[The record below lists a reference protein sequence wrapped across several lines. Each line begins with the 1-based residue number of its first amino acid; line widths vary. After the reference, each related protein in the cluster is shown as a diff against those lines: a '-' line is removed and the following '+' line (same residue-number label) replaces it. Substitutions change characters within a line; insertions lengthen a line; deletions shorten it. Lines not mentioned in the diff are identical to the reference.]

1 MARVLVGVGWL
12 EFRTVVRPEVTGSD
26 EDSLN
31 AAFAFEG
38 RAAVMMHATSANWSR
53 VMRPVKLAVM
63 ATPNRI
69 GR

>member
-12 EFRTVVRPEVTGSD
+12 EFRTVVRPGVTDSD

-31 AAFAFEG
+31 AAFAFKG
-38 RAAVMMHATSANWSR
+38 RAAVMMRATSANWSR
-53 VMRPVKLAVM
+53 VMKPVKLAVM
-63 ATPNRI
+63 ATPKRM